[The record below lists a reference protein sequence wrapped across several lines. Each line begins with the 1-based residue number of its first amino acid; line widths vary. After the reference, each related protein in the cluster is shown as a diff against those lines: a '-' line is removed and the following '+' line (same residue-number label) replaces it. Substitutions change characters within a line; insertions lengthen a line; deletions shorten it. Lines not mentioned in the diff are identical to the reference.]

1 MGLMINFVTKFN
13 YPVLSTPIT
22 KISNKQYKQWKHHY
36 LFDAIRNV
44 GYGKSFC
51 EYFGITD
58 YILEF
63 SKKEQ
68 ECHSY
73 ILKTYVQLTT

>member
-1 MGLMINFVTKFN
+1 MISFITKFN
-13 YPVLSTPIT
+13 YPAAGTPIT
-22 KISNKQYKQWKHHY
+22 KISNEQYTQWKHHY

-44 GYGKSFC
+44 GYGTSFC
-51 EYFGITD
+51 KHFGITD

-68 ECHSY
+68 EFVIEH
-73 ILKTYVQLTT
+73 LTDAFFHF

>member
-1 MGLMINFVTKFN
+1 MINFVTQFN
-13 YPVLSTPIT
+13 YHVPSTPIT
-22 KISNKQYKQWKHHY
+22 KISNEQYKQWKHHY

-44 GYGKSFC
+44 GYGTSFC
-51 EYFGITD
+51 KYFGITD

-73 ILKTYVQLTT
+73 ILKTYVQLTA

>member
-1 MGLMINFVTKFN
+1 MGLNSMFQPKFFDQPTN
-13 YPVLSTPIT
+13 RII
-22 KISNKQYKQWKHHY
+22 KISKDSYHQWQHHY
-36 LFDAIRNV
+36 LFDAIRNI